1 MKTFLSKRP
10 ATASLATRVIFRQL
24 RKEELQDLE
33 WEGEYTH
40 FKRLYRDTY
49 ERTRRGT
56 AIMWVAEL
64 PGTGIIAQ
72 VFIQLDCSRPE
83 LADGK
88 VRAYLYSFRVR
99 SAFRSQG
106 LGTYILER
114 VEEDLVK
121 RGYSYLTLNVAK
133 DNKRALKLYQKCGY
147 RVVAHEPGI
156 WDYIDDKGYWQH
168 VDEPAWRMEK
178 KIR

>member
-1 MKTFLSKRP
+1 MKTFLNRP
-10 ATASLATRVIFRQL
+10 PVRDTLVSRVVIRQL
-24 RKEELQDLE
+24 RKEELQNLE

-40 FKRLYRDTY
+40 FRRLYQDTY

-64 PGTGIIAQ
+64 PGTGIIGQ

-88 VRAYLYSFRVR
+88 ERAYLYSFRVR

-106 LGTYILER
+106 LGTYILEK

-121 RGYSYLTLNVAK
+121 RGYSKLTLNVAK
-133 DNKRALKLYQKCGY
+133 DNIRALRLYQRRGY
-147 RVVAHEPGI
+147 KVVAHEPGV
-156 WDYIDDKGYWQH
+156 WDYIDDKGCWQH

>member
-1 MKTFLSKRP
+1 MKMFLSRRP
-10 ATASLATRVIFRQL
+10 VSDSLVSRVVFRQL
-24 RKEELQDLE
+24 DKKDLLALE

-40 FKRLYRDTY
+40 FRRLYRDTY
-49 ERTRRGT
+49 ERSRRGT

-64 PGTGIIAQ
+64 PGTGIIGQ

-83 LADGK
+83 LADGEE
-88 VRAYLYSFRVR
+88 RAYLYSFRVR

-106 LGTYILER
+106 LGTYILQR

-133 DNKRALKLYQKCGY
+133 DNERAIELYKRRGFKI
-147 RVVAHEPGI
+147 VAHEPGV

-168 VDEPAWRMEK
+168 VDEPAWRMAK